1 MIIYTDLRFSLR
13 YSRQFF
19 STSGNAS
26 TEIIRRG
33 FVRVPVPSRSLPAP
47 AIPQLTKSQIATVA
61 LWATTIQTTEGPHLS
76 SGIAESNISA
86 VAMQNESKSFAAL
99 YHSGFRGHPRPA
111 RTTLVKSEAVANP
124 TCHFLGRVILG
135 FNSVGGRYVY
145 EHCLY
150 LNAARF
156 LSNRPAKIYML

>member
-1 MIIYTDLRFSLR
+1 
-13 YSRQFF
+13 
-19 STSGNAS
+19 
-26 TEIIRRG
+26 
-33 FVRVPVPSRSLPAP
+33 
-47 AIPQLTKSQIATVA
+47 
-61 LWATTIQTTEGPHLS
+61 
-76 SGIAESNISA
+76 
-86 VAMQNESKSFAAL
+86 MQNESKSFAAL

-156 LSNRPAKIYML
+156 LSNRPAKIYMPLLGPQKSELCVWEFKAVRDDYACFIHAFLCKKARTRTRGVWFLHDSKKMRKFKNEEVLYTVTSEKSRVLISTAHDRAFLPPN